1 MLVLTQSQQMVIN
14 VEYVDCMFIGKE
26 IIEKKEKY
34 GLYCIMASDQE
45 KVAIAYYETK
55 KEAVDYL
62 CNGSA
67 VYEKEEFEKFF
78 DQYMDEWDVEEE
90 DQEEYKK
97 MIETNKPAFDWGVVE
112 YEGITYF
119 IDYVA

>member
-1 MLVLTQSQQMVIN
+1 MYLTGDEKRKIKYAGLELSP
-14 VEYVDCMFIGKE
+14 ET
-26 IIEKKEKY
+26 EKKLMVVME
-34 GLYCIMASDQE
+34 DNH
-45 KVAIAYYETK
+45 TK

-67 VYEKEEFEKFF
+67 VYEKEEFVKFF
-78 DQYMDEWDVEEE
+78 DQYMNEWDVEEE

-112 YEGITYF
+112 YDGVTYF
-119 IDYVA
+119 VDYVA

>member
-1 MLVLTQSQQMVIN
+1 MYLTGDEKRKIKYAGLELSP
-14 VEYVDCMFIGKE
+14 ET
-26 IIEKKEKY
+26 EKKLMVVME
-34 GLYCIMASDQE
+34 DNH
-45 KVAIAYYETK
+45 TK

-67 VYEKEEFEKFF
+67 VYEKEEFVKFF
-78 DQYMDEWDVEEE
+78 DQYMNEWDVEEE

-97 MIETNKPAFDWGVVE
+97 MIDTNKPVFDWGVVE

>member
-1 MLVLTQSQQMVIN
+1 MMYLTEEQKRKLS
-14 VEYVDCMFIGKE
+14 YAGKRLDDETEKKLE
-26 IIEKKEKY
+26 IIME
-34 GLYCIMASDQE
+34 DNH
-45 KVAIAYYETK
+45 TK

-78 DQYMDEWDVEEE
+78 DQYMNEWDVEEE
-90 DQEEYKK
+90 DREEYKK
-97 MIETNKPAFDWGVVE
+97 MIDTNKPVFDWGVVE

-119 IDYVA
+119 IDYIL